1 MIFIFIMSI
10 LVVLIIIIEL
20 ITYYHQ
26 HQRDIKH
33 DEETGEEMVVKGSRR
48 GPFLAAKNYPEVK
61 IAKNIPKDVGDEL
74 NLRLAEKQES
84 EVEA

>member
-1 MIFIFIMSI
+1 
-10 LVVLIIIIEL
+10 
-20 ITYYHQ
+20 
-26 HQRDIKH
+26 
-33 DEETGEEMVVKGSRR
+33 MVVKGSRR

-61 IAKNIPKDVGDEL
+61 IAKNIPKDVWDEL